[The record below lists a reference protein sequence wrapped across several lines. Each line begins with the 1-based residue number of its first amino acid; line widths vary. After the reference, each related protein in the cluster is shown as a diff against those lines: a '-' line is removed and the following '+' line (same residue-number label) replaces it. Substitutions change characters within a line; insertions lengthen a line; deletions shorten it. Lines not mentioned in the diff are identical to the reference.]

1 VLREAGILIEK
12 QSATSLN
19 FGLQMW
25 IDAALGSWR
34 NTYLETRMEQCI
46 LLSSGIL
53 MSCRLMNTS
62 RLKTRVPTN
71 DRPPRDGLSRMER
84 VRDLPLCCLILL
96 NRRCGLSDH
105 LDDYIRLREHGN
117 VAAFHLNHS
126 RSHTL

>member
-62 RLKTRVPTN
+62 RLKTRAPTN
-71 DRPPRDGLSRMER
+71 DRPPRDGLSRRKMFATFTTR
-84 VRDLPLCCLILL
+84 SLPY
-96 NRRCGLSDH
+96 SFEPP
-105 LDDYIRLREHGN
+105 LRPFG
-117 VAAFHLNHS
+117 S
-126 RSHTL
+126 PR